1 MSDVFF
7 KQASYD
13 YKVLR
18 PAIFEMIESI
28 DDQCIQA
35 GDEVLIK
42 PNLLLPASPQKGIL
56 THPLVVKAVV
66 EYVLEKGG
74 KPKIAD
80 SPAIGHIQRIYRD
93 GGYARALEGLDVPFR
108 IFQETVP
115 VDIGAPFGRI
125 EIAREAME
133 TDVIINLPKLKT
145 HAMMLLTLGVKN
157 LFGCIVGMEKPEWH
171 FRVGIDKALFARL
184 LVRISEAVKPS
195 ITLLDGILALEG
207 QGPGKGGTPRHVG
220 LLIGSRQAPAI
231 ESAVCQMLGLSPQH
245 LPILKELMQS
255 GTWNER
261 IELHGDYA
269 EVKNFQLP
277 VQGPATLGPVFFQGF
292 ARQYLLARPVVSP
305 DLCRMCGKCEEYC
318 PAGAIIRQKDYLH
331 FDYERCIRCYC
342 CVEVCPYGALHSKE
356 PLAGSLYRLLRHFVE
371 RLKTGRSSDV

>member
-1 MSDVFF
+1 M
-7 KQASYD
+7 
-13 YKVLR
+13 
-18 PAIFEMIESI
+18 MESI
-28 DDQCIQA
+28 DAHCIHA

-42 PNLLLPASPQKGIL
+42 PNLLLPAAPQKGIL

-74 KPKIAD
+74 RPKIAD
-80 SPAIGHIQRIYRD
+80 SPAMGHIHRIYHE
-93 GGYARALEGLDVPFR
+93 GGYARALAGLDVPFSV
-108 IFQETVP
+108 FQETVP

-133 TDVIINLPKLKT
+133 TDAIINLPKLKT

-171 FRVGIDKALFARL
+171 FRVGIDKTLFARL

-195 ITLLDGILALEG
+195 MTLLDGILALEG

-231 ESAVCQMLGLSPQH
+231 ERAVCQMFGLPPHH

-255 GTWNER
+255 GIWHEPL
-261 IELHGDYA
+261 ELHGDYV
-269 EVKNFQLP
+269 EVKGFQLP
-277 VQGPATLGPVFFQGF
+277 VQGPATLGPTFFQGF
-292 ARQYLLARPVVSP
+292 ARQYLLARPEVDP
-305 DLCRMCGKCEEYC
+305 DLCRMCGKCEAYC
-318 PAGAIIRQKDYLH
+318 PAGAVTRQANHLH

-342 CVEVCPYGALHSKE
+342 CVEVCPYGALRSKE
-356 PLAGSLYRLLRHFVE
+356 PPAGKVYRLLRHFIE
-371 RLKTGRSSDV
+371 RIKSGASAGA